1 MKNKIFFNALQFDSS
16 GAGISKYSGKLLEYY
31 LKMYDNI
38 DILIKNNE
46 LNSYGSKNIIRCK
59 KDINTSKQRILEEQI
74 FLSSLLDRYN
84 LIHYPDYALP
94 ILCRRPC
101 IVTIHDL
108 AMYSSSNTYTKSQV
122 ITKRFFMNFTVK
134 KAHKFIC
141 ISNFT
146 AKELNKYYENI
157 DTDKIEV
164 IYNGI
169 DYKPYKISQ
178 QDILVTKNK
187 FKINKPYILFV
198 GTLSPSKN
206 IHRLIKAFNNLKKQ
220 GYDYQLIIAG
230 KKGWLYENLFQLVS
244 KLKLDKEV
252 IFTGYVSD
260 SELEVLYNKCEFCSF
275 ISLYEGFG
283 FPPLEAMARQKPVL
297 VSNIAS
303 IPEVVGNAGLYCNPY
318 STSDIT
324 KKMIKLINDNNLKS
338 SLIKR
343 GVLRVKSFSWDKT
356 ANNTYKVYEKVLK
369 DLYDNKGVF

>member
-1 MKNKIFFNALQFDSS
+1 MNDLIFFNALQYSQN
-16 GAGISKYSGKLLEYY
+16 GAGISKYAENLLKQYLKNYNNIDVLIDRKMMGNINNKNLIRYKDKLNNSTQRIIAEQFKTIKLL
-31 LKMYDNI
+31 
-38 DILIKNNE
+38 
-46 LNSYGSKNIIRCK
+46 G
-59 KDINTSKQRILEEQI
+59 
-74 FLSSLLDRYN
+74 RYN
-84 LIHYPDYALP
+84 LIHYPDYAIP
-94 ILCRRPC
+94 ILCAKPC
-101 IVTIHDL
+101 ITTIHDL
-108 AMYSSSNTYTKSQV
+108 AMYSSTNTYTRPQI
-122 ITKRFFMNFTVK
+122 ITKRFFMNFTIR
-134 KAHKFIC
+134 KAYKLIC

-146 AKELNKYYENI
+146 AKELTKYYKDI
-157 DTDKIEV
+157 DTDKIEIV
-164 IYNGI
+164 YNGI
-169 DYKPYKISQ
+169 DYKPYEISQ
-178 QDILVTKNK
+178 QNILTTKDK

-220 GYDYQLIIAG
+220 GYDYQLVIAG

-244 KLKLDKEV
+244 KLKIDKEV

-338 SLIKR
+338 SLIKK

-356 ANNTYKVYEKVLK
+356 ANNTYRVYEKVLK
-369 DLYDNKGVF
+369 DLHDNKGVF